1 MQQSARPLDASRPP
15 KFSNDFGMSNPVAV
29 TSKPPQE
36 SSSIKFDVGGS
47 RVPNSGVKHR
57 TPAIVRPFET
67 TSTPVF
73 SSAPSTFISTS
84 NTTSSSGFDSS
95 EKSVDLPSFSN
106 SERRSHSG
114 GNSVISTN
122 DAHSNSKPFSVWQPV
137 QLNSP
142 TSDVESSI
150 SNSSNSIGSKT
161 QSQQIHTD
169 ATSLVISS
177 IPVSF
182 SEVTS
187 LSSGKVVGESTT
199 TVISSLSSSLPSV
212 ISQAP
217 YGTKS
222 IQSSQALNA
231 STLSLQFPHFPSFFS
246 QNLHLPYSSS
256 ITQTTQSLLQ
266 PTQPESSKTD
276 SYHHPLVTVSVSS
289 PVTQIQTSNTHSENF
304 IPQISNVSQHSFST
318 CDFPAL
324 VQAKTLSQPS
334 PLPLSSVSPVL
345 SQNSIRNSSLANDRH
360 CHSTLEVSSA
370 NTNLSS
376 SLTLPIVSVSN
387 IQVKEEKI
395 DKIEET
401 LINDNIPQVMEEV
414 TSPVSRLDTEEQRL
428 RELKA
433 TGMLDAEAEETLF
446 LESLTS
452 TKTPGVLCMKG
463 PPNPFEAS
471 REVSKIK
478 IRENNLL
485 SIKPCF
491 RLKLITLH

>member
-1 MQQSARPLDASRPP
+1 MQQSVRPLEVSRSS
-15 KFSNDFGMSNPVAV
+15 KFTNDFGNSSPATVM
-29 TSKPPQE
+29 SKPPQE
-36 SSSIKFDVGGS
+36 SPLIKFDVGGS
-47 RVPNSGVKHR
+47 RVPNNGVKHR

-67 TSTPVF
+67 TPTPTF

-84 NTTSSSGFDSS
+84 NTTSVSSFESS
-95 EKSVDLPSFSN
+95 EKSVDLPTLSN

-114 GNSVISTN
+114 GNSVISTS

-142 TSDVESSI
+142 TSDVESNI
-150 SNSSNSIGSKT
+150 SNSSNSIGNKT
-161 QSQQIHTD
+161 QSQQIHSD
-169 ATSLVISS
+169 STSLVISS

-187 LSSGKVVGESTT
+187 LSSGKIVGESTT
-199 TVISSLSSSLPSV
+199 TVSTSLSSSLPSV
-212 ISQAP
+212 VSHTP
-217 YGTKS
+217 YSTKS
-222 IQSSQALNA
+222 IQSSQTLNP
-231 STLSLQFPHFPSFFS
+231 STLSLQFSHFPSFFS

-266 PTQPESSKTD
+266 PSQPESSNAD
-276 SYHHPLVTVSVSS
+276 PYHHPLVTVSVSS

-304 IPQISNVSQHSFST
+304 MPQLSNVSQHSFQT

-324 VQAKTLSQPS
+324 IQAKTLSQPS
-334 PLPLSSVSPVL
+334 QLPLSSVNPVI
-345 SQNSIRNSSLANDRH
+345 SQNSIRNSSLADDRH

-370 NTNLSS
+370 STNLSS

-387 IQVKEEKI
+387 IQVKEEKV
-395 DKIEET
+395 DKLEET
-401 LINDNIPQVMEEV
+401 PLNDNIPQVTEEV

-452 TKTPGVLCMKG
+452 TKTPGVLCIKG

-471 REVSKIK
+471 REVSNLK
-478 IRENNLL
+478 ENNVVSLV
-485 SIKPCF
+485 F
-491 RLKLITLH
+491 RLA